1 LFRRMSRE
9 YVTYSPR
16 LKAGASTLSATAK
29 ANLRL
34 IVAPV
39 AQRCSA
45 VFDVNYG
52 IVILRDY
59 DRGRI
64 FTSRTAHINLAPL
77 YAISAEKTQ
86 DTPYIPMPE
95 GRGLTALF

>member
-1 LFRRMSRE
+1 MTTPA
-9 YVTYSPR
+9 VTYSPC

-39 AQRCSA
+39 AQRCPA
-45 VFDVNYG
+45 VFDVNCG
-52 IVILRDY
+52 VAILRDY

-64 FTSRTAHINLAPL
+64 FTSRTSHINLPYYTLFQQKKHKTDAL
-77 YAISAEKTQ
+77 YSPCLKAGVLRHFS
-86 DTPYIPMPE
+86 DN
-95 GRGLTALF
+95 

>member
-1 LFRRMSRE
+1 MTTPA
-9 YVTYSPR
+9 VTYSPC

-39 AQRCSA
+39 AQRCPA

-52 IVILRDY
+52 IMIEVGFLRLVP
-59 DRGRI
+59 R
-64 FTSRTAHINLAPL
+64 TSTFPYYTLFQQKKYKTDVL
-77 YAISAEKTQ
+77 YPHA
-86 DTPYIPMPE
+86 
-95 GRGLTALF
+95 

>member
-1 LFRRMSRE
+1 MNPL
-9 YVTYSPR
+9 VTYSPR
-16 LKAGASTLSATAK
+16 LKVGASTLNATAK

-39 AQRCSA
+39 AQRCPA

-52 IVILRDY
+52 IAILRDY

-64 FTSRTAHINLAPL
+64 FTSRTAHINLPL
-77 YAISAEKTQ
+77 SRGEK
-86 DTPYIPMPE
+86 PS
-95 GRGLTALF
+95 R

>member
-1 LFRRMSRE
+1 MSL
-9 YVTYSPR
+9 VTYSPR
-16 LKAGASTLSATAK
+16 PKAGASTLSATAK

-39 AQRCSA
+39 AQRCPA

-52 IVILRDY
+52 IAILRDY

-64 FTSRTAHINLAPL
+64 FMSRTSHINLAVL

-86 DTPYIPMPE
+86 DRRLVFPMSE
-95 GRGLTALF
+95 GKGFTALF